1 MEYLDDATELLLLP
15 LTELP
20 DASNNNNNEIMN
32 PIIINLQ
39 ARRTSSSDLC
49 IHKRSKINIIN
60 HGYNLY
66 FTFIGKVV
74 SH

>member
-1 MEYLDDATELLLLP
+1 MEYLDDVTELLLLP

-49 IHKRSKINIIN
+49 IHKRSKIIIIN

>member
-1 MEYLDDATELLLLP
+1 MEYLDDVTELLLLP

-20 DASNNNNNEIMN
+20 DANNNNNNEIMN

-49 IHKRSKINIIN
+49 IHKRSKIIIIN